1 MILGAVLSLHA
12 PEYLLLLVDS
22 AIYIVVAVVCVF
34 GIDADACGATIAYL
48 AVCVACSARRH
59 YDASRAACNRNPTSE
74 GQLTRLPAA
83 IRVADVAPESG
94 AAWLPVAVLNFV
106 AAFSLLHP
114 GGALTPLIALLA
126 AEAHFIGT
134 RVHGDCRGGKPAP
147 TLAALAVHAVAAA
160 VGAPPSVAISLQR
173 MLVVWTY
180 FLTGF
185 RKLYCVGPRWC
196 DGINLQTIL
205 GVQALY
211 HDVSPS
217 GLNFVLARSRWLCVL
232 ASVAVLAL
240 QLALPLALLDGGRTG
255 CIVAFALA
263 MSFHASNLVLWRI
276 NFFVA
281 WCPAL
286 LALLAPVEQLSLRAL
301 LSSGSVA
308 PVAVTLVYLLLQ
320 LGHATDLA
328 TEKLLARVRSLVLE
342 RCSAGMR
349 RQAMLGAI
357 WLAELHL
364 LGDYYASYWP
374 DSHPLAGAPVVCAVA
389 KTGATERLLPAP
401 VDFYWRRD
409 MSSGV
414 TWPRSA
420 DGKCTVKRWVG
431 WSDGK
436 GNSGELEKA
445 RGTDN
450 EAEEVLE
457 VAEVAKRLEG
467 QLNASF
473 LGSGYVRRGTKYL
486 LRARVLEEVGGVRR
500 VRTLW
505 EANLRLAEA

>member
-1 MILGAVLSLHA
+1 MHA
-12 PEYLLLLVDS
+12 
-22 AIYIVVAVVCVF
+22 A
-34 GIDADACGATIAYL
+34 
-48 AVCVACSARRH
+48 
-59 YDASRAACNRNPTSE
+59 
-74 GQLTRLPAA
+74 
-83 IRVADVAPESG
+83 
-94 AAWLPVAVLNFV
+94 
-106 AAFSLLHP
+106 
-114 GGALTPLIALLA
+114 
-126 AEAHFIGT
+126 
-134 RVHGDCRGGKPAP
+134 
-147 TLAALAVHAVAAA
+147 AAA
-160 VGAPPSVAISLQR
+160 VGAPPSVAISLQL
-173 MLVVWTY
+173 LVCWTY

-211 HDVSPS
+211 HDVSPN
-217 GLNFVLARSRWLCVL
+217 GLNFVLARSRWLCVV

-240 QLALPLALLDGGRTG
+240 QLALPLALLDGGRAG

-286 LALLAPVEQLSLRAL
+286 LALLAPVEQLSTREL

-308 PVAVTLVYLLLQ
+308 PVAVTLLYLLLQ
-320 LGHATDLA
+320 LGHAMDLA
-328 TEKLLARVRSLVLE
+328 TENLLARGGACARAVLGRDE
-342 RCSAGMR
+342 KAGDTGRHLARRAPPPRRLLRLTGRLASARRCAG
-349 RQAMLGAI
+349 G
-357 WLAELHL
+357 
-364 LGDYYASYWP
+364 
-374 DSHPLAGAPVVCAVA
+374 CAVA

-436 GNSGELEKA
+436 GNSGALEKA
-445 RGTDN
+445 RGRDN

-457 VAEVAKRLEG
+457 VAEVAKRLED

-473 LGSGYVRRGTKYL
+473 LGAGYVRRGAKICCG
-486 LRARVLEEVGGVRR
+486 RVCSRKSAGCDG

-505 EANLRLAEA
+505 EASPRLAEA